1 MNEKEKQ
8 EYLEHYNQA
17 KERGVPF
24 FPDILFKDA
33 VISLVVF
40 LILIAL
46 AYRFGA
52 PLEDRAN
59 PADTSYTPRPEW
71 YFLFLFQL
79 LKYFPGQL
87 EVIGVVVLPT
97 LAIILIFLLP
107 FIDRSSKRHLV
118 SRLGVGGV
126 TALLVIGIVYLSIQ
140 SILEAPPPA
149 EAAQGDQTAALY
161 AKNCAGC
168 HGPSITVEP
177 GTNLYTII
185 AQGRHEGMP
194 AWSGDLTTDQIDAL
208 AGFIISPIG
217 SRLFTEN
224 CASCHEAPEL
234 VAGDPQELKAALEQG
249 ANYTAHAGL
258 DIPNWANTLSQEE
271 RTSLVN
277 FLIAPDGQRLFQ
289 INCAPCHGKSVAFS
303 GDEEQLRS
311 LISQGGMHL
320 EMPPWQEKLN
330 PSELDLLAR
339 YVVDPSSITEGQSLF
354 NQYCSSCH
362 GDRVPKAEEFYA
374 AREIIA
380 TGGGHETMP
389 IWGKVLTQ
397 EQLDALVSY
406 TLSASEGTSLE
417 EGQILFSDNCS
428 PCHGDFG
435 EGGPN
440 PARPGDIIA
449 PISTSEY
456 LKTRDDFTLR
466 AIINQGQPNFGMS
479 PFGSTFGGPLDSDEI
494 DAIVTYMR
502 SWEDNPPV
510 ELPPEVSVAQVDLS
524 AEQIYIE
531 LCAQC
536 HGSEGEGGIGP
547 SFDANFQASNTDQE
561 IFDTIN
567 LGHEATAMIGWGE
580 ILSTEQI
587 QQLVGFIRTLNPP
600 AVQQTPATSPT
611 AAGPTP
617 TPSPVS
623 FSADVLP
630 IFKAKCALCHGNMGG
645 WNSSTYES
653 VMTSGDHAPTVI
665 PGETESSLL
674 AQKITGT
681 HQEGTIMPPSG
692 KLPQDEIQVILDWIT
707 QGAQDN

>member
-8 EYLEHYNQA
+8 EYLEQYKKD
-17 KERGVPF
+17 KEKGVPF
-24 FPDILFKDA
+24 FPDIIFKDA
-33 VISLVVF
+33 VVSLVVF

-46 AYRFGA
+46 AYFIGA
-52 PLEDRAN
+52 PLEGRAN
-59 PADTSYTPRPEW
+59 PADTTYTPRPEW

-87 EVIGVVVLPT
+87 EFVGVVAIPT
-97 LAIILIFLLP
+97 LAIILLFVLP
-107 FIDRSSKRHLV
+107 LIDRKRKRHFS
-118 SRLGVGGV
+118 SRPIIVGA
-126 TALLVIGIVYLSIQ
+126 TALVVVGILFLSIQ
-140 SILEAPPPA
+140 SVREAPPPG
-149 EAAQGDQTAALY
+149 EVAQGDQTAALY

-168 HGPSITVEP
+168 HGPSISVAP
-177 GTNLYTII
+177 GTNLHAII

-194 AWSGDLTTDQIDAL
+194 AWSADLTTDQIDAL
-208 AGFIISPIG
+208 AGFILSPIG

-224 CASCHEAPEL
+224 CAGCHEAPQL

-249 ANYTAHAGL
+249 PAYPAHA
-258 DIPNWANTLSQEE
+258 DVDVPQWTDTLSQEE

-303 GDEEQLRS
+303 GDGEQLRNI
-311 LISQGGMHL
+311 ISQGGMHL
-320 EMPPWQEKLN
+320 TMPPWQEKLN

-339 YVVDPSSITEGQSLF
+339 YVVDPSSVTEGQALF
-354 NQYCSSCH
+354 KQYCSSCH
-362 GDRVPKAEEFYA
+362 GDRVPKADEFYA
-374 AREIIA
+374 ARTTIA

-389 IWGKVLTQ
+389 IWGNALTQ
-397 EQLDALVSY
+397 EQLDALVSF
-406 TLSASEGTSLE
+406 TLSAAEGTSLE
-417 EGQILFSDNCS
+417 TGQTLFSNNCS

-440 PARPGDIIA
+440 PTRPGDIIA

-466 AIINQGQPNFGMS
+466 AIISQGQPNFGMS
-479 PFGSTFGGPLDSDEI
+479 PFASTSGGPLDSDEI

-502 SWEDNPPV
+502 SWENNPPV
-510 ELPPEVSVAQVDLS
+510 ELPPEVSTAQVDLS
-524 AEQIYIE
+524 SEQIYSE
-531 LCAQC
+531 LCTQC
-536 HGSEGEGGIGP
+536 HGPQGEGGIGP
-547 SFDANFQASNTDQE
+547 AFSADFQASNTDQE

-587 QQLVGFIRTLNPP
+587 QQLVSFIRTLNPP
-600 AVQQTPATSPT
+600 GAQPTP

-617 TPSPVS
+617 TQGPVS

-630 IFKAKCALCHGNMGG
+630 IFKAKCVICHGKLGG
-645 WNSSTYES
+645 WDSSTYET

-665 PGETESSLL
+665 TGDAENSLL
-674 AQKITGT
+674 AQKLTGT
-681 HQEGTIMPPSG
+681 HLEGTIMPPAG
-692 KLPQDEIQVILDWIT
+692 KLPPDEIQVILDWIIE
-707 QGAQDN
+707 GAQDN